1 MTEAVLLSQLK
12 KGDSRAL
19 NTIMAKYGPYVQT
32 IAANITIPPLQPED
46 VEEVASDVFLALWN
60 NVGSVKDGKLK
71 AWLAAVTRNTAKN
84 KLRSNH
90 LALPLEEDYFIL
102 NVPEMEDEL
111 LEKELKKLTRKA
123 VKSLP
128 EPEHSIFVRHYFLYQ
143 KTDEIAAALDI
154 NASTVRSKLL
164 RGREKLK
171 EYLSERGYNCED
183 GSCRF
188 GE

>member
-1 MTEAVLLSQLK
+1 MLSRLK

-19 NTIMAKYGPYVQT
+19 NMIMVQYGPYVQT

-60 NVGSVKDGKLK
+60 NSDAVETGKLK

-84 KLRSNH
+84 KLRSHH
-90 LALPLEEDYFIL
+90 LAMPLEDDFFIIA
-102 NVPEMEDEL
+102 VPGVEVEL
-111 LEKELKKLTRKA
+111 LEQELQRVTREA
-123 VKSLP
+123 VTALP

-143 KTDEIAAALDI
+143 KTAEIAEAMNM
-154 NASTVRSKLL
+154 NASTVRSKLM

-171 EYLSERGYNCED
+171 EYLTERGYDCEG
-183 GSCRF
+183 GSC
-188 GE
+188 

>member
-32 IAANITIPPLQPED
+32 IAANITTPPLQPED
-46 VEEVASDVFLALWN
+46 VEEVASDVFLALWS

-102 NVPEMEDEL
+102 NVNWE
-111 LEKELKKLTRKA
+111 
-123 VKSLP
+123 
-128 EPEHSIFVRHYFLYQ
+128 
-143 KTDEIAAALDI
+143 
-154 NASTVRSKLL
+154 
-164 RGREKLK
+164 
-171 EYLSERGYNCED
+171 
-183 GSCRF
+183 
-188 GE
+188 